1 MGLDVIGT
9 RRSVWS
15 VPQRLGTFI
24 TQRLWTFIMQA
35 AGTEAGREAQLVR
48 LDPSPS
54 FPPRR
59 GQSAAPGLT
68 RRACFSNSPLPEPDT
83 PDPHGQRGPGRRL
96 SFPEG

>member
-1 MGLDVIGT
+1 MRP

-35 AGTEAGREAQLVR
+35 AGTEAGREAQAGPGWTPPVPL
-48 LDPSPS
+48 LPSEAGG
-54 FPPRR
+54 
-59 GQSAAPGLT
+59 GQSALPGSHPKGLLLQ
-68 RRACFSNSPLPEPDT
+68 LPRSKT
-83 PDPHGQRGPGRRL
+83 PTPQTLMDRGGGRRL